1 MYENP
6 YKKLREDFE
15 FLPNGYRLS
24 QKQLAKEF
32 QDDTKAYYCSTLKY
46 EAIRKIETDKR
57 NVSDFEMK
65 AYRLRFNTTADY
77 LLGFTSVKYRG
88 NENLEMIE
96 NTTGLSND
104 AIEMLIIWKKELD
117 QHNKLLPALGNDTE
131 IINILL
137 EHQLERQKKAT
148 DKGYLPSWSIFHY
161 IKQYLS
167 AVKFKREL
175 QDRIRICDGKNWI
188 DIENGDTLIKGN
200 EYYTIQNKEAI
211 NSKSG
216 SGTNNKNIHIVNSED
231 TTERYVVEID
241 KIFCSYSK
249 DNIFRELDKIK
260 EYWEKKQ

>member
-57 NVSDFEMK
+57 NVSNFEMK

-104 AIEMLIIWKKELD
+104 AIEMLII
-117 QHNKLLPALGNDTE
+117 G
-131 IINILL
+131 
-137 EHQLERQKKAT
+137 
-148 DKGYLPSWSIFHY
+148 
-161 IKQYLS
+161 
-167 AVKFKREL
+167 KR
-175 QDRIRICDGKNWI
+175 
-188 DIENGDTLIKGN
+188 T
-200 EYYTIQNKEAI
+200 
-211 NSKSG
+211 
-216 SGTNNKNIHIVNSED
+216 
-231 TTERYVVEID
+231 
-241 KIFCSYSK
+241 
-249 DNIFRELDKIK
+249 
-260 EYWEKKQ
+260 